1 MRLVSFFFLCIGLH
15 IFIALISGREIKKV
29 NITLEYV
36 ISGVLYN
43 ILAMTISWY
52 LFKISLPEL
61 ITYLT
66 KL

>member
-1 MRLVSFFFLCIGLH
+1 MRLVSFFFLCIGLN
-15 IFIALISGREIKKV
+15 IFIALISGREVKKV
-29 NITLEYV
+29 NITLEYI

-43 ILAMTISWY
+43 ILAMTLSWY